1 MLGDSHLAAELQNG
15 PREPRDLARVRR
27 GRIVAFMADHL
38 PARPPDTP
46 ADGAPPS
53 ETCDVCGSADLREIR
68 CKVIC
73 GNCRTI
79 LRSCADL

>member
-1 MLGDSHLAAELQNG
+1 MPGDSHLAAELQNG
-15 PREPRDLARVRR
+15 PRDLARLRR
-27 GRIVAFMADHL
+27 GRIVAFMADHP
-38 PARPPDTP
+38 PARPPSGTP
-46 ADGAPPS
+46 ADAAPPS
-53 ETCDVCGSADLREIR
+53 EICDVCGSADLREIR